1 MFNDNERGQVGI
13 GTLIV
18 FIAMVLVAAIAAGV
32 LINTA
37 GLLQSQ
43 AEATG
48 EESSEQVTDRVV
60 VSSVAGIAIQS
71 DGVDFDGG
79 DDDNFDEE
87 IEELNIIELTTLRSP
102 GAGDINLEN
111 AIVEVFAEGESE
123 TLTNTDDFDSDAEI
137 YTDGGDANPNDG
149 EIGPTAFYDGDDPD
163 EDAPGFVIQGIQGDS
178 DTTLSDSS
186 DRAKIIFL
194 MNGVGDTLAPGETVS
209 ISVTTSSGGTAFVE
223 KRAPSSID
231 EGSTV
236 RL

>member
-48 EESSEQVTDRVV
+48 DETSEQVSDRLQ
-60 VSSVAGIAIQS
+60 VATVTGTA
-71 DGVDFDGG
+71 
-79 DDDNFDEE
+79 EE
-87 IEELNIIELTTLRSP
+87 IEADFGDGTENQTRINETNLTVLRSP

-111 AIVEVFAEGESE
+111 VIIEVFANGESD
-123 TLTNTDDFDSDAEI
+123 TLTEGDGFSVNKVNDNGDGDESTLADSADRAILSFGLNNTS
-137 YTDGGDANPNDG
+137 
-149 EIGPTAFYDGDDPD
+149 PTA
-163 EDAPGFVIQGIQGDS
+163 
-178 DTTLSDSS
+178 TLST
-186 DRAKIIFL
+186 
-194 MNGVGDTLAPGETVS
+194 GDTIQLQ
-209 ISVTTSSGGTAFVE
+209 VTTSAGATTFVE
-223 KRAPSSID
+223 KRAPSSIED
-231 EGSTV
+231 GETY

>member
-1 MFNDNERGQVGI
+1 MFNDNDRGQVGI

-48 EESSEQVTDRVV
+48 EETSEQVSDRLL
-60 VSSVAGIAIQS
+60 VSTVTSEA
-71 DGVDFDGG
+71 
-79 DDDNFDEE
+79 EE
-87 IEELNIIELTTLRSP
+87 IEANFEEGPDEQDRLNQTNLTVLRSP

-111 AIVEVFAEGESE
+111 VIIEVFANGESD
-123 TLTNTDDFDSDAEI
+123 TLTSNEFDIEPIHNNGDSD
-137 YTDGGDANPNDG
+137 
-149 EIGPTAFYDGDDPD
+149 
-163 EDAPGFVIQGIQGDS
+163 

-186 DRAKIIFL
+186 DRAELGFAL
-194 MNGVGDTLAPGETVS
+194 NNTSPNATLNTGDTLQLQ
-209 ISVTTSSGGTAFVE
+209 VTTSSGATTFVE
-223 KRAPSSID
+223 KRAPSSI
-231 EGSTV
+231 EAGETY